1 MSFIHQREDNE
12 HAHEPL
18 HNLQTPQHHEPSA
31 PLHSSLASKSN
42 APEQSDP
49 VTDMTAGQR

>member
-1 MSFIHQREDNE
+1 MSFIHQRENNE

-31 PLHSSLASKSN
+31 PLRSSLASKSN